1 MIEIGGG
8 ITIGPG
14 ISIGPV
20 FAAIADFVTQDDNN
34 LIAENGDQ
42 FITEYAE

>member
-8 ITIGPG
+8 IDIGTGITIGDV
-14 ISIGPV
+14 PV
-20 FAAIADFVTQDDNN
+20 VINY

-42 FITEYAE
+42 LISETGLDFIEG